1 MARAAARPSPSP
13 GEVSWVGNG
22 TQTDRGL
29 DVASGDNG
37 YLRIPLVVSST
48 SDAPTGTTT
57 YPDGTLWVK
66 Y

>member
-1 MARAAARPSPSP
+1 M
-13 GEVSWVGNG
+13 
-22 TQTDRGL
+22 
-29 DVASGDNG
+29 
-37 YLRIPLVVSST
+37 RIPLIVSST